1 MTYATPE
8 CILYLWARDAMM
20 ASAET
25 DPPPSGGGE
34 DGDDFPVGGLPGSLI
49 PDWQPTFPP
58 NGTGGAHRL
67 W

>member
-1 MTYATPE
+1 
-8 CILYLWARDAMM
+8 MM

-34 DGDDFPVGGLPGSLI
+34 DGDFPIGLPGTAI
-49 PDWQPTFPP
+49 PDFQPTFPP